1 MYHGSSWLSWGGHVW
16 PATPYF
22 HDNLQR
28 EVWSSRPDKRRTECE
43 DLSCVAAQ
51 CHLQNVA
58 IQYIHN
64 VCLRTIATHTFVPCF
79 NYLCMYGELL
89 FIPLPLHTHFSST
102 PPLSSP
108 PFLQRPPIEWL
119 ADPTAVAFCFPYVL
133 AMSEERSAIHVY
145 NLVDAHQ
152 RCYQTLPFQGTIGG
166 GGV

>member
-16 PATPYF
+16 PARPYF

-43 DLSCVAAQ
+43 GLSCVAAQ

-58 IQYIHN
+58 IQYIMY
-64 VCLRTIATHTFVPCF
+64 VYVP
-79 NYLCMYGELL
+79 LQ
-89 FIPLPLHTHFSST
+89 HTHLCLASTTYVCMGNCFPFPSLSTLT

-152 RCYQTLPFQGTIGG
+152 RCYQTLPFQVTLGG
-166 GGV
+166 GGRGLE